1 MTHTE
6 DIKRLTIMNQDYQ
19 DYLHNRIEALENKI
33 QTLQRELNISK
44 QLNLKQL

>member
-1 MTHTE
+1 MTHKE
-6 DIKRLTIMNQDYQ
+6 DIKRLNIMNK